1 MVKLRIKIY
10 TSYRMLTLLIRG
22 GYHFMTTEKL
32 PRDGINQQQKIQTI
46 NDLQN
51 KKGFRKRRAVNSG
64 VSDRFSID

>member
-1 MVKLRIKIY
+1 
-10 TSYRMLTLLIRG
+10 
-22 GYHFMTTEKL
+22 MTTEKL